1 MTHYRCCPE
10 CLSCA
15 EFAECVPGPCIRIPL
30 MTFKREQKYHNSAC
44 TLALRELE
52 FIIRGATFE
61 WDSSSQCYLLQCA
74 EVEVHFRE
82 QLWTMWGAWTTQKT
96 FDTNDG
102 DCCPDCLSCCK
113 VSDVT
118 FDVAS
123 QFIGNGINICCVQPC
138 VSTSQGLMRL
148 RFDWVLT
155 GLLETKSLDP
165 TLGGGCCG
173 ALVTD
178 GPLSWGLPF
187 YFEAFT
193 PLTCDI
199 TKWFRCRSVDF
210 YTGDLISSDT
220 NGIGWAGG
228 RIPGTTGGPKIDRIC
243 SGQYEHERPSC
254 PTSLDCVNSAHGTLS
269 THYNVVSCRPT
280 QAWPDTVDD
289 PDAYQSLDFSFVCI
303 AGPNTCPSKVCGDG
317 KMVSGDPDCP
327 NYSSACNQAPNPAC
341 DNATGLAAWAER
353 TDKLESMF
361 QQAVVASCVSE
372 CPPEGEP

>member
-1 MTHYRCCPE
+1 
-10 CLSCA
+10 
-15 EFAECVPGPCIRIPL
+15 

-52 FIIRGATFE
+52 FIIRDATFE
-61 WDSSSQCYLLQCA
+61 WDSFSQCYLLQCA

-82 QLWTMWGAWTTQKT
+82 QLWTMWGAWGAQKT
-96 FDTNDG
+96 FDLADG

-138 VSTSQGLMRL
+138 GPSSQPLMRL

-155 GLLETKSLDP
+155 GLLETKTLDP
-165 TLGGGCCG
+165 TLGAGCCG

-178 GPLSWGLPF
+178 GPLSWGLQF
-187 YFEAFT
+187 YFDAFT

-199 TKWFRCRSVDF
+199 TKWFRCRSVNF
-210 YTGDLISSDT
+210 YTGDQLSGDT

-228 RIPGTTGGPKIDRIC
+228 RILGTTGGPKINRIC

-254 PTSLDCVNSAHGTLS
+254 LPDPGTGAPTITSLDCLDSAHGVLA
-269 THYNVVSCRPT
+269 THFNVVSCRPT

-289 PDAYQSLDFSFVCI
+289 PNAFLSLDFSFECI
-303 AGPNTCPSKVCGDG
+303 DSPDICPYKVCGDG
-317 KMVSGDPDCP
+317 RTQSSDPLQLDCP
-327 NYSSACNQAPNPAC
+327 TFSSGACYGQTNLRC
-341 DNATGLAAWAER
+341 DNSTGLAAWAER
-353 TDKLESMF
+353 TDKLESLF
-361 QQAVVASCVSE
+361 EQAVVASCVSE